1 MFSDNS
7 LTIIS
12 INYDK
17 IYETMIVVLKLWNI
31 ETQTNKFLNEGE
43 DLISSNDD
51 ALKKESN
58 FIKHINHTK
67 LDNETKVVFA
77 EKSKK
82 NNISIKYQLLS

>member
-17 IYETMIVVLKLWNI
+17 IYETMIVFLKLWNI

-51 ALKKESN
+51 ALKEESN
-58 FIKHINHTK
+58 FIKHIIHT
-67 LDNETKVVFA
+67 
-77 EKSKK
+77 
-82 NNISIKYQLLS
+82 